1 MYQGDRMGFTQ
12 EQLDAAAELPVL
24 IIHGVISV
32 DGTTYSSVVRE
43 LMAIAKFVDEAQ
55 VDYANNLLVQAALLR
70 FVDESGNVNTGL
82 DSEKVEHIPP
92 GDVLGGVD
100 YVLNLFAALPELPG
114 YKQFIYGLAEK
125 IATAAGNGLLGTGAK
140 VSDQEAALL
149 HELQAR
155 LVV

>member
-1 MYQGDRMGFTQ
+1 MAFTQ
-12 EQLDAAAELPVL
+12 EQLDAAAELPVV

-43 LMAIAKFVDEAQ
+43 LMAVARFVDEAQ
-55 VDYANNLLVQAALLR
+55 VNYANNLLVQAALLR
-70 FVDESGNVNTGL
+70 FVDESGNVNTGI
-82 DSEKVEHIPP
+82 DSEKVEYIPA

-100 YVLNLFAALPELPG
+100 YVLNLFVGLPELPG
-114 YKQFIYGLAEK
+114 YKHFIYSLAEK

-149 HELQAR
+149 QELRSR
-155 LVV
+155 LGQ